1 MINWRVRVKNKSFW
15 VAIVPA
21 ALILVQS
28 VLACFGVTWDYTSVS
43 QELVA
48 VVNAAFAVLA
58 ILGVVVDPT
67 TAGVG
72 DSGQAMGYDE
82 PRKG

>member
-28 VLACFGVTWDYTSVS
+28 VLACFGVTWDYTGVS

-67 TAGVG
+67 TDGVS

-82 PRKG
+82 PRRG